1 MSKKVIISVKG
12 TQAMEDVESE
22 DVELITEGEYSY
34 RNGRGT
40 FRYEE
45 SEMTGM
51 DGTTTVFKF
60 SPEEVVISREGTVS
74 SRMVFVEGR
83 RNIFLYETPF
93 GSATIGIDTHK
104 ITNTLNE
111 QGGELNI
118 AYSLYFEQM
127 LVSRNQFLVKIK
139 EQAVS

>member
-127 LVSRNQFLVKIK
+127 LVARNQFLVKIK

>member
-12 TQAMEDVESE
+12 TQCLEDGEND
-22 DVELITEGEYSY
+22 DVELITEGEYAF

-74 SRMVFVEGR
+74 SRMVFVEGK

-93 GSATIGIDTHK
+93 GELSVDIQTSELKHNLSERGGLMEIKYSIAVEHTVTGRNCFK
-104 ITNTLNE
+104 IR
-111 QGGELNI
+111 
-118 AYSLYFEQM
+118 
-127 LVSRNQFLVKIK
+127 VRRKH
-139 EQAVS
+139 